1 MKIICPAIETV
12 NYGNRYP
19 NYYNSRERLKRRYL
33 KDERIA
39 AMNYENSSIS
49 ISGLIKDEITQH
61 RSNTFKIPWPFRI
74 FFEMFTRVQPAD
86 LLRT

>member
-1 MKIICPAIETV
+1 
-12 NYGNRYP
+12 
-19 NYYNSRERLKRRYL
+19 
-33 KDERIA
+33 
-39 AMNYENSSIS
+39 MNYENSSIS